1 MNSRSFAT
9 KGSPNLVDAERLSRA
24 KPVLFLHIPKTGG
37 SSFLTVLGNVFGERR
52 VRRLRGADE
61 MAQAQIDRLRSG

>member
-1 MNSRSFAT
+1 MNFSSFAI
-9 KGSPNLVDAERLSRA
+9 KDSPNLTDVERLSRA

-37 SSFLTVLGNVFGERR
+37 SSFLTALGNVFGERR

-61 MAQAQIDRLRSG
+61 IWCLVPRTDA